1 MEDINGVWTCR
12 RGDMPLSPRLSA
24 AFVDRYVLK
33 SRAPAEH
40 RRAAVRWGGVWYC
53 PGCGVRLE
61 ERDGSVA
68 CHECGQSLNEFLY
81 ELIEVHPHK
90 TGTDIGV
97 EWGRQGQLRR

>member
-1 MEDINGVWTCR
+1 M
-12 RGDMPLSPRLSA
+12 
-24 AFVDRYVLK
+24 
-33 SRAPAEH
+33 
-40 RRAAVRWGGVWYC
+40 
-53 PGCGVRLE
+53 
-61 ERDGSVA
+61 VA